1 MVVGLLGLI
10 LLLNFWLAVS
20 FILLAALVWLIAGQV
35 AAHFRR
41 EARLGSRQA
50 ESSLALLVESLGLV
64 RLVKCFQM
72 ERFNQSRVERQ
83 LAEYGRS
90 GWRKLR
96 GDALAGP
103 LLNSVALMA
112 GVALLYLAAR
122 SVLAGEFTDL
132 LLQMSST
139 SEGPLARLERN
150 ESLSA
155 LHTCL
160 GELRSRRKI
169 VSLDAPG
176 VDVVSAEAAE
186 HASID
191 AAAAEYDVARL
202 LQNLPEPYRRVVVLF
217 YLEERSCEAVA
228 QLLGMPEGTV
238 KSLLFRARKRLA
250 APFCAASAISRPMLR
265 LTKLT
270 ALIGK

>member
-1 MVVGLLGLI
+1 VDATVSREPGRLGLARDAD
-10 LLLNFWLAVS
+10 LLEAHRRRDYATVLDGLMQRYRQKVVNLSFSIVRDPALAQDMAQLAFVKLWRALPR
-20 FILLAALVWLIAGQV
+20 FDGRAALSTWLYAI
-35 AAHFRR
+35 
-41 EARLGSRQA
+41 
-50 ESSLALLVESLGLV
+50 
-64 RLVKCFQM
+64 
-72 ERFNQSRVERQ
+72 
-83 LAEYGRS
+83 
-90 GWRKLR
+90 
-96 GDALAGP
+96 
-103 LLNSVALMA
+103 
-112 GVALLYLAAR
+112 
-122 SVLAGEFTDL
+122 T
-132 LLQMSST
+132 
-139 SEGPLARLERN
+139 RN
-150 ESLSA
+150 
-155 LHTCL
+155 TCL

-250 APFCAASAISRPMLR
+250 ANARSFAAPPNRRRGVVNA
-265 LTKLT
+265 T
-270 ALIGK
+270 